1 MTPPFRIALPQL
13 SALLM
18 PVAVLA
24 CSVGGC
30 SPQDTKATTDAGASD
45 PSGVAGTVLSA
56 GSGKGDAPGGARAAN
71 GSGSIT
77 DSFAITNPDIAA
89 TLPDFVKM
97 PPGARVIVNFPFSNG
112 IRTGGSIMANT
123 PMPRGEVIAFHRQA
137 MTRDG
142 LVLKPDET
150 GRDGETILTAESP
163 DEKTQY
169 TVSVFLPQENGTLF
183 RVGYYEPVA

>member
-1 MTPPFRIALPQL
+1 MTPLFRIARPPLT
-13 SALLM
+13 ALM
-18 PVAVLA
+18 VPVAVLA
-24 CSVGGC
+24 LSVGGC
-30 SPQDTKATTDAGASD
+30 GPSAPEATLNAEAGGASGMADTVTSAGAGQGET
-45 PSGVAGTVLSA
+45 P
-56 GSGKGDAPGGARAAN
+56 GDARAAN
-71 GSGSIT
+71 GTGSIT

-89 TLPDFVKM
+89 SLPDFVRM

-112 IRTGGSIMANT
+112 IRKGGSIMANT

-150 GRDGETILTAESP
+150 GREGETILTAESP

-169 TVSVFLPQENGTLF
+169 TVSVFLSQENGTLF